1 MSELT
6 IQRVSYKDL
15 RDYKYKSFDDP
26 FEIVSFMT
34 DHLRET
40 MLACPNNEDE
50 DKTALY
56 IATDGNVAVGRV
68 LQFGTKLKA
77 GGEVVSAQTG
87 GSTYV
92 EKQYRPLGVG
102 ASLLFVSKKSD
113 EYDFKINSLFSKMI
127 VPMLRRLK
135 YVIFEIPQ
143 YGILRD
149 LKPMLASVGLKGIS
163 LNVCGTIANLP
174 IRFMDVINKT
184 KRKRLL
190 RKFVVRKVTE
200 VPDWADEMVSNDN
213 HKYMELHDKK
223 WLQWN
228 LDYNMNGYPGDK
240 QSFYTITDKSGA
252 PVGFF
257 MTKERFEE
265 KAGRYHNILRGTIVE
280 WGTADPDVL
289 SEADINLLALYS
301 FSPKIFLVLT
311 VTTEAKT
318 AKRLKKMGFSRHGTL
333 QMAIC
338 DKKKKYD
345 DFDNINLWR
354 IRYGSCNTII
364 YGQTPH
370 QIS

>member
-1 MSELT
+1 MSELA
-6 IQRVSYKDL
+6 IQRVSYKEL
-15 RDYKYKSFDDP
+15 SEFKYKSFDDP
-26 FEIVSFMT
+26 YEIVAFMT

-40 MLACPNNEDE
+40 MLACPNNEDKS
-50 DKTALY
+50 KTALY

-77 GGEVVSAQTG
+77 DGEIVSAQTG

-92 EKQYRPLGVG
+92 EEKYRPLGVG
-102 ASLLFVSKKSD
+102 ASLLFASKKSD

-127 VPMLRRLK
+127 VPMLLRLK
-135 YVIFEIPQ
+135 YIIFEIPQ

-149 LKPMLASVGLKGIS
+149 LTPMFASVGLKGIP

-174 IRFMDVINKT
+174 IRLMDVINKT
-184 KRKRLL
+184 KRRKLL
-190 RKFVVRKVTE
+190 KKFVVRKVTE
-200 VPDWADEMVSNDN
+200 VPEWAGEIASNDS

-228 LDYNMNGYPGDK
+228 LDYNMNGYPDDK
-240 QSFYTITDKSGA
+240 QSFYTITDKAGN

-265 KAGRYHNILRGTIVE
+265 KAGRYHNIMRGTIVE
-280 WGTADPDVL
+280 WGTVDSDVL

-301 FSPKIFLVLT
+301 FSPKIFLIMT
-311 VTTEAKT
+311 VTTETKT
-318 AKRLKKMGFSRHGTL
+318 AKMLKKMGFLRHGIL
-333 QMAIC
+333 QMAIY

-345 DFDNINLWR
+345 DIGNINLWR